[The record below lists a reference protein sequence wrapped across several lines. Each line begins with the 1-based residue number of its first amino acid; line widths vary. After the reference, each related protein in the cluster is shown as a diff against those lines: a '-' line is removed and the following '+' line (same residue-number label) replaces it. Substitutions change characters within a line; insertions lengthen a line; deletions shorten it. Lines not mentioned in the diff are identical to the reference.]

1 MQCAHCQQDN
11 SSYAKFCFECG
22 TPVKR
27 TNESSRQEVPYGEL
41 RSTLT
46 ESLEQQMV
54 AGARN
59 HLQADR
65 SLGFCFE
72 IRI

>member
-1 MQCAHCQQDN
+1 MRMSARPAC
-11 SSYAKFCFECG
+11 EGCG
-22 TPVKR
+22 ASMAWAVDEGIGRR
-27 TNESSRQEVPYGEL
+27 TYRIRRTISVA
-41 RSTLT
+41 
-46 ESLEQQMV
+46 

>member
-1 MQCAHCQQDN
+1 MYCAGFTGDRRGLRRTAAEGQTPHEWGRKTTY
-11 SSYAKFCFECG
+11 SPG
-22 TPVKR
+22 TRWCLV
-27 TNESSRQEVPYGEL
+27 TMSRWFKS
-41 RSTLT
+41 R
-46 ESLEQQMV
+46 
-54 AGARN
+54 ARN

>member
-1 MQCAHCQQDN
+1 MLMD
-11 SSYAKFCFECG
+11 
-22 TPVKR
+22 
-27 TNESSRQEVPYGEL
+27 L
-41 RSTLT
+41 RITLC
-46 ESLEQQMV
+46 LA